1 MGGGGSGELLLLSFI
16 GSWMGLADS
25 GSGGGERGRD
35 FMVESGKATGGLT
48 GLEGAGAAGA
58 GAGAGVN
65 SLVIAG
71 GRGLGGLTGLAE
83 LRAKTDSDLVLL
95 VLVVVLILVLFEV
108 DRGSRTVVLMGL
120 WLLDSRGARTGGIGG
135 ETDFAGGGGSGGEG
149 GTDFAG
155 GGGGGD
161 FDGLG
166 ERAGGGGGGLA
177 GLGGV
182 FNRCLCGLGSLDPS
196 GLFRA
201 IEVADPWALA
211 LTLALTVG
219 LEGATET
226 GPYATRAGRGG
237 GGKFG
242 LTAIWWGG
250 DGSGPALGTGG
261 IERAT
266 L

>member
-16 GSWMGLADS
+16 GSWRGLADGGS
-25 GSGGGERGRD
+25 GSGERGRD
-35 FMVESGKATGGLT
+35 FMVESGKETGGLT
-48 GLEGAGAAGA
+48 GLEGTGAAGA
-58 GAGAGVN
+58 GAGAGV
-65 SLVIAG
+65 VIAG

-95 VLVVVLILVLFEV
+95 LLAVALVLVLFEV
-108 DRGSRTVVLMGL
+108 ERGSGTVVLMGL
-120 WLLDSRGARTGGIGG
+120 WLLVSRGAGTGGIGG

-149 GTDFAG
+149 RTDFAG

-166 ERAGGGGGGLA
+166 ERAGGGGGGGLA

-182 FNRCLCGLGSLDPS
+182 CVRCLCGLGSLDPS

-261 IERAT
+261 IERET